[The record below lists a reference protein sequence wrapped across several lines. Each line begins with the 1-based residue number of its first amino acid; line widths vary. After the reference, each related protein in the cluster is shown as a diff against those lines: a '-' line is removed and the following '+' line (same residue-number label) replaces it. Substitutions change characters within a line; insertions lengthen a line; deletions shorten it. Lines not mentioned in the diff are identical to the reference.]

1 MTTGSVDGMP
11 EQIGEGPERAVGCA
25 LGTGDRDSRDAAC
38 DVADNDPK
46 DSASCTKKVAI
57 FNQFIDKTLA
67 GLPPTAAVL
76 WLTLFRFEKQGV
88 AWVSQD
94 ALAKRMGVNEKTV
107 YRNMK
112 ILLAKKLVRI
122 EYHGRLGQGSHKY
135 RLGLPPLEPRT
146 NLNRFKNKSPP
157 RERKPK

>member
-1 MTTGSVDGMP
+1 MTTGSVDGMS
-11 EQIGEGPERAVGCA
+11 EQIGEGPEKAVGCA
-25 LGTGDRDSRDAAC
+25 LGTGDRDSRDGAC
-38 DVADNDPK
+38 VDAGDGHEH
-46 DSASCTKKVAI
+46 SASCTKKVAI
-57 FNQFIDKTLA
+57 FNQFIDKALA
-67 GLPPTAAVL
+67 GLPPTASAL

-112 ILLAKKLVRI
+112 ILLAKELVRI
-122 EYHGRLGQGSHKY
+122 EHHGGLGQGSHKY
-135 RLGLPPLEPRT
+135 RLGLLPLEPRT
-146 NLNRFKNKSPP
+146 NLNRFKNKSSA